1 MKKIR
6 VVSRKSNLALIQVNE
21 LMNKMHIDQ
30 NRDYELITLDSHGD
44 KNKKISLMDSPIKDI
59 FTKELDTVILNGEGD
74 IAIHSAKDLPFPLHP
89 DLELI
94 ALIPPFDQT
103 DSLVSRNSIKLKD
116 LPKGS
121 KIGTSSPQRQAQI
134 LDRNPGLEIISIRG
148 TIEERIKQVD
158 DGIVDSLI
166 VATCALKRLGLENR
180 ITEVLDFD
188 THPLQGFLAVT
199 SKRNNL
205 SVRNLFS
212 ELDILKTYGSVDL
225 IGFGPGNP
233 DLLTIKAD
241 KILRS
246 ADVIFYD
253 ALIPGNFLDSYP
265 GQKEYV
271 GKRKNCHSYSQED
284 ICQKLYLAAVDGK
297 KVVRLKGGDPFIFG
311 RGGEESDYLESRL
324 IKVTTT
330 PGITAAQGAAS
341 SINVPLTKRGVSRE
355 LSLYTAHKGEL
366 DSSSKTHVF
375 YMGGTKLTEI
385 QNKLLKM
392 GEMGD
397 TPVLLIENATLDS
410 QFEIKTTIKT
420 MHLERP
426 NLPVIVISGG
436 VSKDY
441 TPKKYIWNTGLRD
454 KDYGLKGRV
463 IHKPLIQIVNQDI
476 EVDINQYDT
485 VLFTSITA
493 VKHFTQNID
502 IKGKKIISIGSGTTR
517 ALNKIGLEV
526 NYESTKPDSDTLY
539 NELLSMKL
547 TNRGFTNIL
556 YPCSKKSDN
565 ELQKLENVES
575 LPIYTTENV
584 EQDELLKI
592 NLDRV
597 EGIIFT
603 SPSTVDS
610 FVLNYKEI
618 PNVDIFCFGKFTEA
632 RISYYKEGLYVQ
644 TISL

>member
-1 MKKIR
+1 MEKIK
-6 VVSRKSNLALIQVNE
+6 VVSRKSNLALIQVDE
-21 LMNKMHIDQ
+21 LMNKIDFAIDK
-30 NRDYELITLDSHGD
+30 DYELIKLDSYGD
-44 KNKKISLMDSPIKDI
+44 KNKKISLMDNPIKDI
-59 FTKELDTVILNGEGD
+59 FTKEIDDAILNGDGD
-74 IAIHSAKDLPFPLHP
+74 IAIHSAKDLPYPLHP
-89 DLELI
+89 KLEII

-103 DSLVSRNSIKLKD
+103 DSLVSRGNIKLKD
-116 LPKGS
+116 LSKGS
-121 KIGTSSPQRQAQI
+121 KIGTSSPQRQLQI
-134 LDRNPGLEIISIRG
+134 LERNPGLEIFSIRG

-158 DGIVDSLI
+158 DGIVDSVI
-166 VATCALKRLGLENR
+166 IATCALKRLGLEDR
-180 ITEVLDFD
+180 IAEVLDFD
-188 THPLQGFLAVT
+188 THPLQGLLAVT

-205 SVRNLFS
+205 AVRSLFS
-212 ELDILKTYGSVDL
+212 DLDILKTYGSVDL

-241 KILRS
+241 KKLRG

-253 ALIPGNFLDSYP
+253 ALIPEEFLDNYP
-265 GQKEYV
+265 GQKVYV
-271 GKRKNCHSYSQED
+271 GKRKDCHSYSQED
-284 ICQKLYLAAVDGK
+284 ICQKLYLAAKDSK

-311 RGGEESDYLESRL
+311 RGGEETDYLESRL
-324 IKVTTT
+324 IKVYTT

-341 SINVPLTKRGVSRE
+341 SINVPLTKRGISRE

-366 DSSSKTHVF
+366 DSHSKTHVF

-385 QNKLLKM
+385 QSKLLKM
-392 GEMGD
+392 GENED
-397 TPVLLIENATLDS
+397 TPVLLVENATLNS
-410 QFEIKTTIKT
+410 QYEIKTTIKT
-420 MHLERP
+420 MHQERP

-463 IHKPLIQIVNQDI
+463 IHKPLIQIIKNDI
-476 EVDINQYDT
+476 DVDINNYDT
-485 VLFTSITA
+485 VIFTSITA
-493 VKHFTQNID
+493 VKHFVTNVEV
-502 IKGKKIISIGSGTTR
+502 KGKKIISIGAGTTR
-517 ALNKIGLEV
+517 ALNKLGIEAQ
-526 NYESTKPDSDTLY
+526 YESTKPDSDTLY
-539 NELLSMKL
+539 NELLSKD
-547 TNRGFTNIL
+547 FTNIL

-565 ELQKLENVES
+565 VLQTLKNVETY
-575 LPIYTTENV
+575 PIYTTDNI
-584 EQDELLKI
+584 ELNEGDRL

-610 FVLNYKEI
+610 FILNYKEI

-632 RISYYKEGLYVQ
+632 RIRYYKEGLYVQ